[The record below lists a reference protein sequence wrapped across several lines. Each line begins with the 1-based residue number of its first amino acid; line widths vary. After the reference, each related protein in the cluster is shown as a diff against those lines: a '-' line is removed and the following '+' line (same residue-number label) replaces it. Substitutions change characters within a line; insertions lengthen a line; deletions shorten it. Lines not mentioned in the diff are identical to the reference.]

1 MDCGYSKKTY
11 RVAGKEGKEM
21 ESLAAMVVLILLGI
35 LSFGLGAFIFSWF
48 RSPVTKVLTYV
59 FAALAVAA
67 GLWVG
72 WVLIDGNGIPIA
84 LVPISLGLFGI
95 WNLRRRN
102 KASS

>member
-1 MDCGYSKKTY
+1 
-11 RVAGKEGKEM
+11 M
-21 ESLAAMVVLILLGI
+21 ESLAQTVVLILLGI
-35 LSFGLGAFIFSWF
+35 LCFGLGAFEFFCF
-48 RSPVTKVLTYV
+48 RYLITKVLTYV
-59 FAALAVAA
+59 FAALSVAA

-102 KASS
+102 KAGS

>member
-1 MDCGYSKKTY
+1 
-11 RVAGKEGKEM
+11 M
-21 ESLAAMVVLILLGI
+21 ESLAQTVVLILLAI
-35 LSFGLGAFIFSWF
+35 LSFGLGAVVFSWF

-59 FAALAVAA
+59 FASLSLVA

-102 KASS
+102 KAGS

>member
-1 MDCGYSKKTY
+1 
-11 RVAGKEGKEM
+11 M
-21 ESLAAMVVLILLGI
+21 ESLAAMVVLILLAI

-59 FAALAVAA
+59 FAALAVAV

>member
-1 MDCGYSKKTY
+1 
-11 RVAGKEGKEM
+11 M
-21 ESLAAMVVLILLGI
+21 ESLAAMVVLILLAI

-59 FAALAVAA
+59 FAGLAVAA

-102 KASS
+102 RS

>member
-1 MDCGYSKKTY
+1 
-11 RVAGKEGKEM
+11 M
-21 ESLAAMVVLILLGI
+21 ESLAQTVVLILLSI
-35 LSFGLGAFIFSWF
+35 LSFGLGSFVFSWF

-59 FAALAVAA
+59 FAVLSVAA

-102 KASS
+102 KAGS

>member
-1 MDCGYSKKTY
+1 
-11 RVAGKEGKEM
+11 M
-21 ESLAAMVVLILLGI
+21 ESLAQTVALILLSI
-35 LSFGLGAFIFSWF
+35 LSFGLGAFVFSWF

-59 FAALAVAA
+59 FASLSLVA

-84 LVPISLGLFGI
+84 LVPISLGIFGI

-102 KASS
+102 KAR

>member
-1 MDCGYSKKTY
+1 
-11 RVAGKEGKEM
+11 M
-21 ESLAAMVVLILLGI
+21 ESLVQMVVLILLGI

-102 KASS
+102 KARQ